1 MAAMRFAVPERIG
14 KTAERL
20 YSRCGSTIRFAGYQ
34 LGEPLP
40 GYDGNVS
47 SGHTKPRAARGSR
60 ARMRDVRT
68 LGECVRTGLV
78 WPNSADERAAI
89 GNPYGTVYSIIEPFC
104 SRHSDFFY
112 RAGRRGPITRL
123 QPRLWD
129 ANSRL
134 GNCRTIGSPA
144 GRSLPRTTSPKP
156 SGTPC
161 HRQDSPDSVIRDRA
175 FADRLR
181 IEPAQ

>member
-1 MAAMRFAVPERIG
+1 MRKYDPIRRISTRRAFA
-14 KTAERL
+14 RL
-20 YSRCGSTIRFAGYQ
+20 RRQRLVGTHEAPCRSRFQ
-34 LGEPLP
+34 
-40 GYDGNVS
+40 S
-47 SGHTKPRAARGSR
+47 S
-60 ARMRDVRT
+60 DVRT

>member
-1 MAAMRFAVPERIG
+1 MRFTVPERIG
-14 KTAERL
+14 KAAEHL
-20 YSRCGSTIRFAGYQ
+20 YSRYGSTIRFAGYQ

-60 ARMRDVRT
+60 ARMREVRT

-104 SRHSDFFY
+104 S
-112 RAGRRGPITRL
+112 GRRGPITRL
-123 QPRLWD
+123 QPRLRD

-156 SGTPC
+156 SGTPG

>member
-1 MAAMRFAVPERIG
+1 MRFAVPERIG

-60 ARMRDVRT
+60 ARMREVRT

-104 SRHSDFFY
+104 SRQSDFFY

-144 GRSLPRTTSPKP
+144 GRSSPRTTSPKP